1 MSSPAMALPVTHRSV
16 LSIAVPIMLSNVTE
30 PMIGLVNTIVVG
42 RLHEPYYIGAVAIGA
57 LIFSF
62 VFWGFGFLRL
72 STGGYS
78 AQATGAGDAGEL
90 VAVLFRALMIA
101 CAAGFGLLLLS
112 PLIGKLAFDLIGGS
126 AEVRTHG
133 ETYFATRIWSAPF
146 ALSNFALM
154 GWFIGQ
160 GRTRMVLSI
169 QLVLNLTNMGLSAL
183 FVLYFNLEVFGV
195 GLAAVLAEATATTLG
210 ALIVMRQLRRFGV
223 VPDRARIFD
232 RERLIGTL
240 KSNTDIMIRTLCLV
254 SAFAW
259 FMSRS
264 ARSGDVTVAANAVL
278 LNLFELS
285 AYLIDGFAYASEA
298 LVGQAV
304 GARNRERFVRGI
316 KLTTLWAMVAGLACS
331 LAVLLAGPF
340 VISLSSTN
348 AEVVAMANAYL
359 PIAALTPFLGA
370 LCFQF
375 DGIFTGAMATR
386 EMRNMMLLSL
396 AIYLAGWWWL
406 EAAYGNAG
414 LWLALCLFFVARGVT
429 FAWQM
434 PGIIHKAFGH

>member
-1 MSSPAMALPVTHRSV
+1 MALPITHRSV
-16 LSIAVPIMLSNVTE
+16 LAIAIPIMLSNVTE

-42 RLHEPYYIGAVAIGA
+42 RLHEPYYIGAVAVGA

-78 AQATGAGDAGEL
+78 AQATGAGDATEL
-90 VAVLFRALMIA
+90 AAVLFRALMIA
-101 CAAGFGLLLLS
+101 LAAGFGLLLLS
-112 PLIGKLAFDLIGGS
+112 PVIGKFAFDLIGGS
-126 AEVRTHG
+126 AEVRMHG
-133 ETYFATRIWSAPF
+133 ETYFHTRIWSAPF
-146 ALSNFALM
+146 ALCNFAMM

-160 GRTRMVLSI
+160 GQTRKVLAI
-169 QLVLNLTNMGLSAL
+169 QLLLNLTNMGLSAL
-183 FVLYFNLEVFGV
+183 FVLHFNLAVFGV
-195 GLAAVLAEATATTLG
+195 GLAAVLAEAAATLLG
-210 ALIVMRQLRRFGV
+210 ALLVASQLRRFGL
-223 VPDRARIFD
+223 RLEAARIFD
-232 RERLIGTL
+232 RAKILGTV

-259 FMSRS
+259 FISRG
-264 ARSGDVTVAANAVL
+264 ARSGDVVVAANAVL

-304 GARNRERFVRGI
+304 GARDRQRFMRGL
-316 KLTTLWAMVAGLACS
+316 KLTTGWAMVVGLACS
-331 LAVLLAGPF
+331 LAVYFAGPW
-340 VISLSSTN
+340 VIRLSSTN
-348 AEVVAMANAYL
+348 AEVIAMADAYL
-359 PIAALTPFLGA
+359 PLAALTPFLGA

-396 AIYLAGWWWL
+396 AIYLAGWWFL
-406 EAAYGNAG
+406 EPAYGNSG

-429 FAWQM
+429 FALAM
-434 PGIIHKAFGH
+434 PGIVHRSVPA